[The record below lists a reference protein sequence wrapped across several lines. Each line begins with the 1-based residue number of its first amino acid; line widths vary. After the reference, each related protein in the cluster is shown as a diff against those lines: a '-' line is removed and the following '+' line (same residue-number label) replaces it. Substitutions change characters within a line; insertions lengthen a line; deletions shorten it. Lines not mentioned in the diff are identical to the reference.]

1 MKSSTL
7 VGVAG
12 SFLVALALFMPLF
25 SVPIFGSINA
35 FKLYDITTQ
44 WTFLEIIGVGVL
56 GIIFILLKMNSLFL
70 IISIIAVLDF
80 LINLINTNI
89 QLSKNVYFQLLQL
102 EYGWA
107 FWGLGA
113 LLMLISAIIIR
124 NEENNETSPSYDRI
138 NTATT
143 INKYVDRDCPKCK
156 KRIDGS
162 FSACPN
168 CGYEDNP
175 KLNIEQKVVKNNN
188 NYWVCKNCGS
198 ENILTVDYCKDCG
211 KYK

>member
-89 QLSKNVYFQLLQL
+89 KN
-102 EYGWA
+102 
-107 FWGLGA
+107 
-113 LLMLISAIIIR
+113 
-124 NEENNETSPSYDRI
+124 
-138 NTATT
+138 
-143 INKYVDRDCPKCK
+143 
-156 KRIDGS
+156 
-162 FSACPN
+162 
-168 CGYEDNP
+168 
-175 KLNIEQKVVKNNN
+175 
-188 NYWVCKNCGS
+188 
-198 ENILTVDYCKDCG
+198 
-211 KYK
+211 